1 MCGCQKRQMAAA
13 AMLAHEGL
21 GQESRMC
28 MQACDDEHRWRPH
41 LDRNMPAARLGVAAG
56 PRGNLGW
63 GTQVCGRHGQ
73 SLGLSCIDSAMAHVA
88 PPQDPRA
95 QQREKVL
102 VTMLTIAIALM
113 SGMDT
118 AACSQR
124 RPIAS
129 RGSASAHDHYADQGS
144 SHTSAR
150 MSTGSELKLD
160 AKESRRNHHENC
172 EMR

>member
-1 MCGCQKRQMAAA
+1 M
-13 AMLAHEGL
+13 
-21 GQESRMC
+21 
-28 MQACDDEHRWRPH
+28 
-41 LDRNMPAARLGVAAG
+41 
-56 PRGNLGW
+56 
-63 GTQVCGRHGQ
+63 
-73 SLGLSCIDSAMAHVA
+73 
-88 PPQDPRA
+88 
-95 QQREKVL
+95 L
-102 VTMLTIAIALM
+102 VTMLTMAIALM

-129 RGSASAHDHYADQGS
+129 RGSASAHDHYAGQGS